1 MKLNLLNL
9 LNLLNPLNFKL
20 NLLNSEA
27 LNLLN
32 VKTIHQLTD

>member
-1 MKLNLLNL
+1 MKIMILNLLNL
-9 LNLLNPLNFKL
+9 LNLFNIKL

-32 VKTIHQLTD
+32 SKR

>member
-1 MKLNLLNL
+1 MILNLLNL
-9 LNLLNPLNFKL
+9 LNLFNIKL

-32 VKTIHQLTD
+32 SKR